1 MRCPNCLHDSR
12 VTETRPRNDN
22 TVSRTRQCTVCGLKF
37 RTTESSDNPPQPI
50 TGDRLRQAVDLLQET
65 ILTLTKPN
73 PSARHP
79 DDQTP

>member
-37 RTTESSDNPPQPI
+37 RTTESSDTPTLPI
-50 TGDRLRQAVDLLQET
+50 SGDRLRQAVDMLQET
-65 ILTLTKPN
+65 ILTLTQPGAPSNPPN
-73 PSARHP
+73 DH
-79 DDQTP
+79 TP